1 VLLVLL
7 IFWLLIHLKD
17 EHNLESTL
25 YLEAFEV
32 LSFLIQVF
40 FSFLL
45 LLVQVSFDSNNPVSF
60 CAHFPAL
67 FAKVPSSVQ
76 HKQYLQFSKL
86 TLLIF

>member
-7 IFWLLIHLKD
+7 IFWLLIHLKG
-17 EHNLESTL
+17 EHNLELTL

-40 FSFLL
+40 FGFLL

-60 CAHFPAL
+60 CAHFTAL
-67 FAKVPSSVQ
+67 FPKVPLGVQ
-76 HKQYLQFSKL
+76 HTQYLQFSKL